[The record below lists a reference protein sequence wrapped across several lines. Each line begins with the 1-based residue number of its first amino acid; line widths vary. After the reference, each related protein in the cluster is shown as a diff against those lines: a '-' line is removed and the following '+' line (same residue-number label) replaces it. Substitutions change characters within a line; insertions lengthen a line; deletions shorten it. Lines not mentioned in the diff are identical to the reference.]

1 MRSATKP
8 SLSEMTDGAYAA
20 SAPLAAVRRA
30 GGRLRGLDPA
40 AYVVYLIFLGILAFF
55 AVTLSDDGFTT
66 KQNLVNIIE
75 QAAPIAVMAVAF
87 TFALSAGELDL
98 SIGSVVAL
106 AALVAATVMRDVG
119 LGAGI
124 AAGLGVGV
132 AVGAVNGFFVTV
144 LRLPSFLVTLATM
157 GLVAGLAQTVTN
169 LRSVAI
175 TNLDFANNFGAGEL
189 FGVSTLIW
197 WMAGVTAVGYL
208 VFRHTRFGAHVLAT
222 GDNVE
227 GARAVGIHTARV
239 KFAVLIIS
247 AVAAALAGLLY
258 AGRLEGA
265 RYTLGSTD
273 LLTVIAAVVLGG
285 TSLFGGKGSVI
296 GALVGSVILSML
308 NNGLI
313 LAGLTVSEQ
322 LIARGA
328 LLLLAISLTLRERK
342 V

>member
-1 MRSATKP
+1 VVPEPTTEP
-8 SLSEMTDGAYAA
+8 
-20 SAPLAAVRRA
+20 RRLLR
-30 GGRLRGLDPA
+30 RLRGLDPA
-40 AYVVYLIFLGILAFF
+40 VYVVYLVFVGLLVFF
-55 AVTLSDDGFTT
+55 AITLDSDGFTSS
-66 KQNLVNIIE
+66 QNLLNIVE

-87 TFALSAGELDL
+87 TFTLSAGELDL

-106 AALVAATVMRDVG
+106 AALVAASVMQSDGVA
-119 LGAGI
+119 AGI
-124 AAGLGVGV
+124 LAGLGVGL

-175 TNLDFANNFGAGEL
+175 TDIGFANAFGAGDL

-197 WMAGVTAVGYL
+197 WMAGVTVVGHFVY
-208 VFRHTRFGAHVLAT
+208 RHTRFGAHVLAS
-222 GDNVE
+222 GDSVDA
-227 GARAVGIHTARV
+227 ARAAGIRAQRV
-239 KFAVLIIS
+239 KFAVLVIS
-247 AVAAALAGLLY
+247 ALAAALAGLLY
-258 AGRLEGA
+258 TGRLEGA

-285 TSLFGGKGSVI
+285 TSLFGGKGSII
-296 GALVGSVILSML
+296 GALVGSLILSML

-313 LAGLTVSEQ
+313 LAGLSVSEQ

-328 LLLLAISLTLRERK
+328 LLLLAISATLRERRA
-342 V
+342 